1 MLSFVGQ
8 ESLWDC
14 SLPPPPSSDLAL
26 LCKYQQRASCLL
38 CFSKA
43 RATLLTFI
51 FICCQTITFLSY
63 ERLSRPA
70 CLNVVTHRFII
81 RPLRTEL
88 KGPICDPNV
97 NKRVNPAADIQHAG
111 LEWNRL
117 TTRISKLLKDQWTHF
132 QRTYFTLTHSG
143 NFDTKWINK
152 QLFGLTIH
160 SEWVCCLCEDVLCL
174 LRFRFSIQL
183 CAFRGSYF
191 TNHRG

>member
-1 MLSFVGQ
+1 MIKRCIWIKGLLRGNAMLTKKKSRIAVNSGFRSCCP
-8 ESLWDC
+8 SLDKNHC
-14 SLPPPPSSDLAL
+14 EIAASPPPSSDLAL

-51 FICCQTITFLSY
+51 YICCQTITFLSY

-111 LEWNRL
+111 LE
-117 TTRISKLLKDQWTHF
+117 
-132 QRTYFTLTHSG
+132 
-143 NFDTKWINK
+143 
-152 QLFGLTIH
+152 
-160 SEWVCCLCEDVLCL
+160 
-174 LRFRFSIQL
+174 
-183 CAFRGSYF
+183 
-191 TNHRG
+191 